1 MSGESASKNE
11 MTRKRLHDILGLPL
25 HAPTS
30 ELHTAADRLLSFLRA
45 RYELAGADEGQEQ
58 AQLRKEI
65 AALERALARYAPS
78 VVGPPQPGPEAGPP
92 RQVKR
97 PTDRLSLAAAMAGAL
112 LTLIFLIWY
121 SGGFA
126 PSEEEPGRMFGLQ
139 EPAQLLILGRHE
151 NATLFVLD
159 ADRERV
165 LAESP
170 AQGAVL
176 ELKPGRYALE
186 VRREDCAEQWTRS
199 VFFESGQTYRFEPTP
214 CSPTGTLQLTSNIE
228 GTQLFIDDRAVGD
241 KTQGE
246 HSLPPG
252 EHSIRIEKNGYKVY
266 ETKLVVE
273 AGETTEQHA
282 VLESDTSASSVV
294 QPPSP
299 FAFEAPSLDA
309 PAVTQPEPFDLGDLR
324 DSIAPSRKKG
334 GSTRLLERSG
344 LGGLPDGGSTAWHDR
359 VSGEFLGRF
368 DRDASGRIDQLE
380 ESESI
385 GCAYWQE
392 TEASFEQGGLGL
404 SMARYYGFDGS
415 EWHNGAL
422 GFSRQ
427 MRGVAYDRMRE
438 CGLQT

>member
-1 MSGESASKNE
+1 MVGESASKNE

-45 RYELAGADEGQEQ
+45 RYELAGADEGQEH
-58 AQLRKEI
+58 ARLRKEI
-65 AALERALARYAPS
+65 AVLERALARYAPS
-78 VVGPPQPGPEAGPP
+78 VVAPPKPRPKAGPS
-92 RQVKR
+92 RQLTR
-97 PTDRLSLAAAMAGAL
+97 PTDRISLAAAMAGAL
-112 LTLIFLIWY
+112 LTLILLIWY

-126 PSEEEPGRMFGLQ
+126 PSEEEPDRMFGLQ
-139 EPAQLLILGRHE
+139 EPAQLLILGRHG

-159 ADRERV
+159 ADREQV

-176 ELKPGRYALE
+176 ELEPGRYALL
-186 VRREDCAEQWTRS
+186 VRREDCTEEWTRS

-214 CSPTGTLQLTSNIE
+214 CSADGTRQMASNVE
-228 GTQLFIDDRAVGD
+228 GTQLVTDDRAEGD
-241 KTQGE
+241 KAQGE
-246 HSLPPG
+246 HSLPLE
-252 EHSIRIEKNGYKVY
+252 EHSIRTEENGYPSY
-266 ETKLVVE
+266 DTKYVVE
-273 AGETTEQHA
+273 T
-282 VLESDTSASSVV
+282 
-294 QPPSP
+294 PSI
-299 FAFEAPSLDA
+299 DA

-324 DSIAPSRKKG
+324 DSIAPSQKIG

-344 LGGLPDGGSTAWHDR
+344 LGRLPDGGSTAWHDR
-359 VSGEFLGRF
+359 VSGAFLGRF

-415 EWHNGAL
+415 EWHDGAL

-427 MRGVAYDRMRE
+427 MRGVAYDRMLE

>member
-1 MSGESASKNE
+1 MAGESASKNE
-11 MTRKRLHDILGLPL
+11 ITRKRLHGILGLPI
-25 HAPTS
+25 HAATS
-30 ELHTAADRLLSFLRA
+30 ELHAAADRLLSFLRA
-45 RYELAGADEGQEQ
+45 RHEVAGAGKEQ
-58 AQLRKEI
+58 SQLRDEI
-65 AALERALARYAPS
+65 VALERALARYAPS
-78 VVGPPQPGPEAGPP
+78 VVGPPQPDPESGPP

-97 PTDRLSLAAAMAGAL
+97 PTDRLSLAAAMTGAL
-112 LTLIFLIWY
+112 LTLVFLIWY

-126 PSEEEPGRMFGLQ
+126 ASEEEPGRMFGLQ

-151 NATLFVLD
+151 NTTLFVLD

-186 VRREDCAEQWTRS
+186 VRREDCTEQWTRS

-214 CSPTGTLQLTSNIE
+214 CSPTGKLQPASDVE
-228 GTQLFIDDRAVGD
+228 AKQLLIDEQAVGD
-241 KTQGE
+241 KTQVE
-246 HSLPPG
+246 HSLPPE
-252 EHSIRIEKNGYKVY
+252 EHSIPTENNGYLAY
-266 ETKLVVE
+266 ETKYVVE
-273 AGETTEQHA
+273 A
-282 VLESDTSASSVV
+282 
-294 QPPSP
+294 PSI
-299 FAFEAPSLDA
+299 DD

-324 DSIAPSRKKG
+324 DSIAPSRKTG
-334 GSTRLLERSG
+334 GATRLLERSG
-344 LGGLPDGGSTAWHDR
+344 LGRLPDGGSTAWHDR

-380 ESESI
+380 ESEAI
-385 GCAYWQE
+385 GCVYWQE

-404 SMARYYGFDGS
+404 SMARYYGFDGT
-415 EWHNGAL
+415 EWHDGAL

-438 CGLQT
+438 CGLQP